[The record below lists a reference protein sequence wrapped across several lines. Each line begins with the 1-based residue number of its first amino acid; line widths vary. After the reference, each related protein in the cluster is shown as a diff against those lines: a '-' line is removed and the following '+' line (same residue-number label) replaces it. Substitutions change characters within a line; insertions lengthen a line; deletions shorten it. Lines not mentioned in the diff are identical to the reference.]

1 MPSFAAEN
9 REWRPAVLED
19 EHIGKIKAYRLVT
32 QSGKHSR
39 IYLARLLFS
48 HHTPFT
54 RRLRHD
60 KSVQF
65 SEQFYYL
72 FCHKHDPN
80 RTRQEHNKQKKQ
92 FESNRSIQTKKEFAT
107 ILRQAQS
114 AETATLAESR
124 IDAKQTDITMKELGL
139 VMSDDEDEEKEN
151 ANASKRRISENQDNF
166 EVELDNLQ
174 LSSSQHNS
182 TGIGLEVSD
191 EEDEDDES
199 VDGKQAR
206 KEWNRRQKALLLDLL
221 TKSVIYDKHL
231 KKRREQTKDELDRI
245 TQNNRHNEIDQ
256 RIEDPEYKCGSCGK
270 TLDSVEGVP
279 KEAHEEICAR
289 TRRYLNE
296 RRN

>member
-32 QSGKHSR
+32 QSGKYSG

-48 HHTPFT
+48 HYTPFT

-65 SEQFYYL
+65 SEQFYYI
-72 FCHKHDPN
+72 FCHTHEPN
-80 RTRQEHNKQKKQ
+80 RTLREHNKQKKQ
-92 FESNRSIQTKKEFAT
+92 FESNRSIQTKKQFAT

-114 AETATLAESR
+114 DETATLAESR
-124 IDAKQTDITMKELGL
+124 IDAKQTDISMKDLGL
-139 VMSDDEDEEKEN
+139 AMSDDEDEEKEN

-166 EVELDNLQ
+166 EVELDSLQ

-206 KEWNRRQKALLLDLL
+206 KEWNRRQKAILLDRL
-221 TKSVIYDKHL
+221 TKSMINGKHL
-231 KKRREQTKDELDRI
+231 KKRR
-245 TQNNRHNEIDQ
+245 DQ
-256 RIEDPEYKCGSCGK
+256 VNSKYVIN
-270 TLDSVEGVP
+270 
-279 KEAHEEICAR
+279 IQ
-289 TRRYLNE
+289 
-296 RRN
+296 

>member
-1 MPSFAAEN
+1 MPSFAPEN
-9 REWRPAVLED
+9 REWRPAELED

-32 QSGKHSR
+32 RSGKYSG

-65 SEQFYYL
+65 AEQFYYL
-72 FCHKHDPN
+72 FCHTHDPH
-80 RTRQEHNKQKKQ
+80 RTRQEHNKQQKQ

-114 AETATLAESR
+114 GDTAALEESR
-124 IDAKQTDITMKELGL
+124 IDAEQTDVSMKALGL
-139 VMSDDEDEEKEN
+139 VLSDDEDEEKEN

-206 KEWNRRQKALLLDLL
+206 KEWNRRQKAILLDRL
-221 TKSVIYDKHL
+221 TKSMINAEHL
-231 KKRREQTKDELDRI
+231 KKRREQVISNL
-245 TQNNRHNEIDQ
+245 
-256 RIEDPEYKCGSCGK
+256 S
-270 TLDSVEGVP
+270 
-279 KEAHEEICAR
+279 
-289 TRRYLNE
+289 
-296 RRN
+296 